1 MNNKS
6 NSIAKQS
13 QEKADNGSV
22 TLPVAYLKNSGHC
35 ALETVK
41 SFGLFIGTGV
51 KWLFAN
57 HPHKTW
63 SALLALT
70 VITSVSISISAIG
83 AARMERNAYSKENA
97 ALLDSINRL
106 NMDKMSYVTM
116 DNMQI
121 TPLSAR

>member
-6 NSIAKQS
+6 NSIVKQS
-13 QEKADNGSV
+13 QEKADNCSA
-22 TLPVAYLKNSGHC
+22 TLPVAYLRNSGHC

-63 SALLALT
+63 GALLALT

-83 AARMERNAYSKENA
+83 SARMERNAYSKENA
-97 ALLDSINRL
+97 VLLDSINRL

-121 TPLSAR
+121 TPLPAR

>member
-13 QEKADNGSV
+13 QEKADNGPV

-41 SFGLFIGTGV
+41 SFGLFVGTGV

-97 ALLDSINRL
+97 ALLDSISRL
-106 NMDKMSYVTM
+106 QMEKVSYVTM
-116 DNMQI
+116 ENTQI
-121 TPLSAR
+121 NPIPAK

>member
-13 QEKADNGSV
+13 QEKADNDSV
-22 TLPVAYLKNSGHC
+22 TLPVAYLRNSGHC

-41 SFGLFIGTGV
+41 SFGLFIGTGA

-97 ALLDSINRL
+97 VLLDSINRL

-121 TPLSAR
+121 TPLPAR

>member
-13 QEKADNGSV
+13 QEKADNDSV
-22 TLPVAYLKNSGHC
+22 TLPVAYLKNSGLC

-97 ALLDSINRL
+97 VLLDSINRL

-121 TPLSAR
+121 TPLPAR